1 MGTISRTCKFL
12 TLAILLLPVTAG
24 AFCFEDAGLTYG
36 VSPLLLRGI
45 ARVESGENPAAT
57 NRNRN
62 GSVDLGLMQIN
73 SSWLK
78 PLGATAKDLIDRPC
92 YNVMVGAWILS
103 DCLKRYGNSWE
114 AIGCY
119 NAKGHDHRVTYS
131 WKIYRELQHVSKSA
145 LRPAKGDPAV
155 AASGPP
161 RPPLGALR
169 QGEARQDRSADRT
182 EKEKVVPAVS
192 SINVSVTDKD

>member
-1 MGTISRTCKFL
+1 M
-12 TLAILLLPVTAG
+12 LLPVTAS
-24 AFCFEDAGLTYG
+24 AFCFEEAGQAYG

-45 ARVESGENPAAT
+45 ARVESGENPTAT
-57 NRNRN
+57 NRNKN

-78 PLGATAKDLIDRPC
+78 PLGASAKDLIDRPC

-103 DCLKRYGNSWE
+103 DCLNRYGNSWE

-119 NAKGHDHRVTYS
+119 NARGHDHRVTYS
-131 WKIYRELQHVSKSA
+131 WKIYRELQQVIKGTA
-145 LRPAKGDPAV
+145 RPARGEPAV
-155 AASGPP
+155 AAAATP
-161 RPPLGALR
+161 RPALKAPR
-169 QGEARQDRSADRT
+169 PGDARQERRAELTKND
-182 EKEKVVPAVS
+182 EVVPTVS